1 MLNGPTAQV
10 EQLYNGLL
18 DRADQLR
25 EEMGEITDNVSLRT
39 ALETI
44 WNDMAGDLRAL
55 QACVPSDYL
64 PLGNVS
70 ACCQLQFREDSVQRI
85 AGPCYSSNTTLQCPR
100 LYVLSTSTTLSIQN
114 RVYNCCKLC
123 SRDKY

>member
-1 MLNGPTAQV
+1 M

-44 WNDMAGDLRAL
+44 WNDMAGDLRARHAL
-55 QACVPSDYL
+55 
-64 PLGNVS
+64 
-70 ACCQLQFREDSVQRI
+70 RH
-85 AGPCYSSNTTLQCPR
+85 
-100 LYVLSTSTTLSIQN
+100 
-114 RVYNCCKLC
+114 LC
-123 SRDKY
+123 AFVFNAI

>member
-1 MLNGPTAQV
+1 MTVTWDPAIPRLQAHITQV

-55 QACVPSDYL
+55 RVCSLVITCSSATYVHT
-64 PLGNVS
+64 VS
-70 ACCQLQFREDSVQRI
+70 FNFERS
-85 AGPCYSSNTTLQCPR
+85 P
-100 LYVLSTSTTLSIQN
+100 
-114 RVYNCCKLC
+114 
-123 SRDKY
+123 

>member
-1 MLNGPTAQV
+1 MQV

-55 QACVPSDYL
+55 HACDYSL
-64 PLGNVS
+64 PGHLMCIPLLGVS
-70 ACCQLQFREDSVQRI
+70 GKSA
-85 AGPCYSSNTTLQCPR
+85 A
-100 LYVLSTSTTLSIQN
+100 
-114 RVYNCCKLC
+114 
-123 SRDKY
+123 

>member
-1 MLNGPTAQV
+1 MCVLSQV

-44 WNDMAGDLRAL
+44 WNDMAGDARA
-55 QACVPSDYL
+55 
-64 PLGNVS
+64 
-70 ACCQLQFREDSVQRI
+70 QRI
-85 AGPCYSSNTTLQCPR
+85 APCDHRAMRAHARSQSSTAIVHLLRQ
-100 LYVLSTSTTLSIQN
+100 
-114 RVYNCCKLC
+114 
-123 SRDKY
+123 

>member
-1 MLNGPTAQV
+1 M
-10 EQLYNGLL
+10 EHLYNGLL

-55 QACVPSDYL
+55 HARMPTAML
-64 PLGNVS
+64 
-70 ACCQLQFREDSVQRI
+70 ATMSV
-85 AGPCYSSNTTLQCPR
+85 T
-100 LYVLSTSTTLSIQN
+100 
-114 RVYNCCKLC
+114 
-123 SRDKY
+123 